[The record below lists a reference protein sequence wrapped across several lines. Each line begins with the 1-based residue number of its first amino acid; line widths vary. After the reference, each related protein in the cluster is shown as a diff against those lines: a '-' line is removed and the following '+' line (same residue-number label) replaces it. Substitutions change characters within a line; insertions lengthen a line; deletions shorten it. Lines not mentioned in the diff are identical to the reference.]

1 MNVVVDTNVF
11 VISLTSKSPYH
22 KIFTALRN
30 RQYSIAVSND
40 ILLEY
45 HEIIAQKYSVRTAH
59 DFINLLAELPNVSFI
74 NVYYNWHLIDAD
86 KDDNK
91 FVDCGIAADVDFIVS
106 EDGHFNVLKKIQFP
120 KVKVIGIDEFMQMFS

>member
-30 RQYSIAVSND
+30 QDYSISVSND

-45 HEIIAQKYSVRTAH
+45 HEIIEQKYSVRAANE
-59 DFINLLAELPNVSFI
+59 FINLLAELHNVSFI
-74 NVYYNWHLIDAD
+74 NVYYNWHLIHVD

-91 FVDCGIAADVDFIVS
+91 FVDCGIAAGVDFIVS

-120 KVKVIGIDEFMQMFS
+120 KIKVIGIDEFLQMLS